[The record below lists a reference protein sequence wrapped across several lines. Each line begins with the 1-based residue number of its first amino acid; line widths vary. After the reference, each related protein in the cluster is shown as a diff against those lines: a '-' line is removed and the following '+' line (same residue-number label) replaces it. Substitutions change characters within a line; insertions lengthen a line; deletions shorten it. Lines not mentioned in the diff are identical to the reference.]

1 VVPLPPGVLR
11 VGSLRIA
18 AAGAWPEAARMR
30 RPPVACLAVKV
41 PRALVHQPAVDPLR
55 QILAVRS
62 LRVVPALAVLPAVP
76 RTRNPPAGCKAAR
89 APQVLRPLPAHP
101 VGRRQTALQ
110 LGTTVHRVELRRRV
124 ARPLGPGRPARRV
137 VPRRA
142 REPRQRLAVARVPV
156 VGLRQERA
164 ARKAQLRALHRQAV
178 DRRELAATMQAEELP
193 EPRVRQATVPEV
205 ALAAAM
211 LARRVPR
218 LGLAPVRP
226 AELQRER
233 VGPEREV
240 AAAPSQLRSSGPR
253 SIAGWTTHCWY
264 LTATFAPPRRA

>member
-1 VVPLPPGVLR
+1 
-11 VGSLRIA
+11 
-18 AAGAWPEAARMR
+18 MR

-124 ARPLGPGRPARRV
+124 ARPLGPGRRARRV

-142 REPRQRLAVARVPV
+142 REPRQRLALARVPV

-164 ARKAQLRALHRQAV
+164 ARKAQVRALHRQAV
-178 DRRELAATMQAEELP
+178 GRRELAATMQAEELP